1 MKAAK
6 HFNMENILILILFA
20 FGILYGQATSSC
32 PFSDP
37 QCHPLCIEYKGECKY
52 CRCKVIS
59 APSSGGGSSSR
70 DKYGGNGSGSS
81 DRYGGSGSGLSAK
94 WNSNYG
100 LRDNSNSFGGGHTE
114 NSGSNSGGN
123 TENTKVIIIHEKD
136 TQTQQ
141 LSALPGLPMGGNMGG
156 HMASHMS
163 FNMPHGPM
171 AVQNPF
177 SHHTSSY
184 GRGHSMNVPLKSPGI
199 PKYCISVDKM
209 EFEDC
214 SCTVVDEGGC
224 QTCPCYSASRFW
236 IAVRPKESQ
245 DKPKPK
251 HNECLG
257 TTMCMMS
264 CKGGYHLGETGS
276 DGCQSCTCLKRE
288 QKQTEKTH
296 KNEEKTCLKLYECII
311 KCSERKLGF
320 TVGEET
326 SDGCRSCKCQ
336 EGKSSGSGGK
346 TNNGGGGS
354 MMEMFGNTNGGN
366 NVLKSPD
373 KASNG
378 SKAKCNPPMVMCT
391 NDGNNLMQTMSG
403 GSGSS
408 AGSGGSSGSGNGSG
422 SGSGP
427 FNPMGGGSG
436 SGGGMKNP
444 FGSSSGGAGSGT
456 GMKSPFGSS
465 SGGAGSGAGMKS
477 PFSKGGPGAGPGGAP
492 GMGGMGPHGPSNPGF
507 PSQKK
512 VEQTSY
518 NKNCFGPSCS
528 AKDGG
533 LVEGTLENDLI
544 MGIFRK

>member
-1 MKAAK
+1 
-6 HFNMENILILILFA
+6 MENILILILVI
-20 FGILYGQATSSC
+20 FGFLYGQATSSC

-52 CRCKVIS
+52 CRCKVVS
-59 APSSGGGSSSR
+59 ASSESGSSSR
-70 DKYGGNGSGSS
+70 DKFGGSGSS
-81 DRYGGSGSGLSAK
+81 SSDGYGGIGSGSSAK

-100 LRDNSNSFGGGHTE
+100 DNSNGHHTE

-136 TQTQQ
+136 TQPQQ
-141 LSALPGLPMGGNMGG
+141 LSALPGLPMGGYMGGNMGG
-156 HMASHMS
+156 HMPL
-163 FNMPHGPM
+163 NMPHGPM
-171 AVQNPF
+171 TAQNPF

-209 EFEDC
+209 DFENC
-214 SCTVVDEGGC
+214 PCTVVDEGGC

-236 IAVRPKESQ
+236 IAVRQKETQ
-245 DKPKPK
+245 EKPKPK
-251 HNECLG
+251 QNECLG
-257 TTMCMMS
+257 TTLCMMS

-288 QKQTEKTH
+288 QTKPEKPQ
-296 KNEEKTCLKLYECII
+296 KNEEKSCLKLYECII
-311 KCSERKLGF
+311 KCSEKKLGF

-326 SDGCRSCKCQ
+326 SDGCRSCKC
-336 EGKSSGSGGK
+336 EEEKSSGSGGK
-346 TNNGGGGS
+346 TNGGGGS
-354 MMEMFGNTNGGN
+354 MMKMFGNTNGGN

-373 KASNG
+373 KAGNE

-391 NDGNNLMQTMSG
+391 NDGNNLMQTMVGGSG
-403 GSGSS
+403 GSD
-408 AGSGGSSGSGNGSG
+408 GSGGSSGSGA
-422 SGSGP
+422 

-436 SGGGMKNP
+436 SGE
-444 FGSSSGGAGSGT
+444 

-465 SGGAGSGAGMKS
+465 SGGSGSGAGMKS
-477 PFSKGGPGAGPGGAP
+477 PFGSSSGGSGSGAGMKSPFGKGGGGAGGAP

-518 NKNCFGPSCS
+518 NDNCFGPSCS

-533 LVEGTLENDLI
+533 LVEGTLENDLS

>member
-1 MKAAK
+1 MSTSCRLNICYVNAAK
-6 HFNMENILILILFA
+6 LLIFNIYVIS
-20 FGILYGQATSSC
+20 GQATSSC

-37 QCHPLCIEYKGECKY
+37 QCHPLCIEYKGVCKY

-59 APSSGGGSSSR
+59 APSSGSGSSSR
-70 DKYGGNGSGSS
+70 DKYGGSGSGSS

-141 LSALPGLPMGGNMGG
+141 MSALPGLPMGGNMGG
-156 HMASHMS
+156 HMASQMS

-171 AVQNPF
+171 AAQNPF
-177 SHHTSSY
+177 SHHASSY

-224 QTCPCYSASRFW
+224 QTCPCYSA
-236 IAVRPKESQ
+236 
-245 DKPKPK
+245 
-251 HNECLG
+251 
-257 TTMCMMS
+257 
-264 CKGGYHLGETGS
+264 
-276 DGCQSCTCLKRE
+276 
-288 QKQTEKTH
+288 
-296 KNEEKTCLKLYECII
+296 
-311 KCSERKLGF
+311 
-320 TVGEET
+320 
-326 SDGCRSCKCQ
+326 
-336 EGKSSGSGGK
+336 
-346 TNNGGGGS
+346 
-354 MMEMFGNTNGGN
+354 
-366 NVLKSPD
+366 PD
-373 KASNG
+373 KASNE

-403 GSGSS
+403 GSGGS
-408 AGSGGSSGSGNGSG
+408 AGSGGSSGNGSG
-422 SGSGP
+422 SGQL
-427 FNPMGGGSG
+427 NPMGGGSG

-492 GMGGMGPHGPSNPGF
+492 GMGGMGPHGPS
-507 PSQKK
+507 SK
-512 VEQTSY
+512 
-518 NKNCFGPSCS
+518 
-528 AKDGG
+528 
-533 LVEGTLENDLI
+533 
-544 MGIFRK
+544 

>member
-59 APSSGGGSSSR
+59 APSSGSGSSSR
-70 DKYGGNGSGSS
+70 DKYGGSGSGSS

-100 LRDNSNSFGGGHTE
+100 LEIIQIVLEG
-114 NSGSNSGGN
+114 
-123 TENTKVIIIHEKD
+123 VIQKI
-136 TQTQQ
+136 
-141 LSALPGLPMGGNMGG
+141 L
-156 HMASHMS
+156 
-163 FNMPHGPM
+163 
-171 AVQNPF
+171 VQIVA
-177 SHHTSSY
+177 SSY

-245 DKPKPK
+245 EKPKPK

-257 TTMCMMS
+257 TTLCMMS

-296 KNEEKTCLKLYECII
+296 NEEKSCLKLYECII

-373 KASNG
+373 KASNE

-391 NDGNNLMQTMSG
+391 NDGNNC
-403 GSGSS
+403 
-408 AGSGGSSGSGNGSG
+408 
-422 SGSGP
+422 
-427 FNPMGGGSG
+427 
-436 SGGGMKNP
+436 
-444 FGSSSGGAGSGT
+444 
-456 GMKSPFGSS
+456 KS
-465 SGGAGSGAGMKS
+465 
-477 PFSKGGPGAGPGGAP
+477 
-492 GMGGMGPHGPSNPGF
+492 
-507 PSQKK
+507 
-512 VEQTSY
+512 
-518 NKNCFGPSCS
+518 
-528 AKDGG
+528 
-533 LVEGTLENDLI
+533 
-544 MGIFRK
+544 